1 MEHNQLHIVIEAAS
15 MQAQLPKAVYF
26 LGIGGI
32 GMSALARYYASLGC
46 KVSGYDKTATDLTR
60 KLEAEGMEIHYEDNV
75 ALIDKDVDFVLYT
88 PAIPKDHTELSYY
101 KNEGYSVL
109 KRSEALGKITDH
121 SKSICV
127 AGTHGK
133 STTSAMVAHL
143 LRHSGFGC
151 NAFLGA
157 IAANYQTNFWSSS
170 NPVCVVEAD
179 EYDRS
184 FLNLAPEIA
193 IVTSMDADHLD
204 IYGTSSVM
212 EDAFVDFTHKIKEG
226 GCLISKL
233 GLSREADFAKVENIR
248 YHLNNNKAD
257 AYAVNIIIKEGGYN
271 FDLHF
276 GGEIIK
282 DIYLP
287 MGGLHNIE
295 NAIAAIIVAKKLDIS
310 DDKIREA
317 LEEFKGVKRR
327 FEYIIKTEQL
337 VYIDDYAHHPEE
349 LNALITGARNLFPDK
364 KCCLIFQPHL
374 FSRTIDFAKQFAEV
388 LSKADETI
396 LLPIY
401 AAREK
406 PMEGITSEIILNK
419 LTNKQH
425 HLFSKEEMLE
435 YISTQ
440 KNQLIITAGA
450 GDIDTCIQP
459 LKQILLNA

>member
-1 MEHNQLHIVIEAAS
+1 MNSNKQYITIEAATRL
-15 MQAQLPKAVYF
+15 QQIPKAVYF

-32 GMSALARYYASLGC
+32 GMSALARYYLNLGC
-46 KVSGYDKTATDLTR
+46 RVSGYDKTATDLTR
-60 KLEAEGMEIHYEDNV
+60 KLETEGMRIHYEDNV

-88 PAIPKDHTELSYY
+88 PAIPKEHTELNYFKY
-101 KNEGYSVL
+101 EGYSIL
-109 KRSEALGKITDH
+109 KRSEALGRITEH

-157 IAANYQTNFWSSS
+157 ISANYQTNFWSSS

-184 FLNLAPEIA
+184 FLNLSPDIA

-204 IYGTSSVM
+204 IYGTSAAM
-212 EDAFVDFTHKIKEG
+212 EDAFVDFTNKIKTG

-233 GLSREADFAKVENIR
+233 GLTREADFAKVENIR
-248 YHLNNNKAD
+248 YHLNDTSAD
-257 AYAVNIIIKEGGYN
+257 AYAENISVHEGGYN
-271 FDLHF
+271 FNLNFD
-276 GGEIIK
+276 GEILK
-282 DIYLP
+282 NIYLP

-295 NAIAAIIVAKKLDIS
+295 NAIAAIIVAKKVGITN
-310 DDKIREA
+310 DKICEA
-317 LEEFKGVKRR
+317 LNAFQGVKRR
-327 FEYIIKTEQL
+327 FEYLIKTPEL
-337 VYIDDYAHHPEE
+337 IYIDDYAHHPAE
-349 LNALITGARNLFPDK
+349 LNALLTGAKNLFPDK

-374 FSRTIDFAKQFAEV
+374 FSRTIDFAKEFAEV

-406 PMEGITSEIILNK
+406 PVEGVTSEIIANK
-419 LTNKQH
+419 LTNKKH
-425 HLFSKEEMLE
+425 HLFSKEEMLN

-440 KNQLIITAGA
+440 KCELVITAGA
-450 GDIDTCIQP
+450 GDIDNCIQP
-459 LKQILLNA
+459 LKQILLSA

>member
-1 MEHNQLHIVIEAAS
+1 MNSNTQHIINEVSGTESAK
-15 MQAQLPKAVYF
+15 QKAVYF

-32 GMSALARYYASLGC
+32 GMSAIARYYLSIGYR
-46 KVSGYDKTATDLTR
+46 VSGYDKTATALTR
-60 KLEAEGMEIHYEDNV
+60 KLETEGMQIHYEDNV
-75 ALIDKDVDFVLYT
+75 ALVDKEVDFVLYT
-88 PAIPKDHTELSYY
+88 PAIPKEHTELNFY
-101 KNEGYSVL
+101 KNEDYKIL
-109 KRSEALGKITDH
+109 KRSEALGRITKN

-133 STTSAMVAHL
+133 STTSAMVAHI

-157 IAANYQTNFWSSS
+157 ISANYQTNFWSSS

-184 FLNLAPEIA
+184 FLNLSPDIA

-204 IYGTSSVM
+204 IYGTTAAM
-212 EDAFVDFTHKIKEG
+212 EDAFVDFTHKIKTG

-233 GLSREADFAKVENIR
+233 GLSREKDFNKVENIR
-248 YHLNNNKAD
+248 YHLNDSAAD
-257 AYAVNIIIKEGGYN
+257 AYTENVSIYEGGYN
-271 FDLHF
+271 FDLNF
-276 GGEIIK
+276 SDTIIK
-282 DIYLP
+282 NIYLP

-295 NAIAAIIVAKKLDIS
+295 NAIAAIIVAKKCGIADA
-310 DDKIREA
+310 KICEA
-317 LEEFKGVKRR
+317 LNAFQGVKRR
-327 FEYIIKTEQL
+327 FEYLIKTPEL

-349 LNALITGARNLFPDK
+349 LNALLTGARNLFPDK
-364 KCCLIFQPHL
+364 KCCLVFQPHL
-374 FSRTIDFAKQFAEV
+374 FSRTIDFAKEFAEV

-406 PMEGITSEIILNK
+406 PVEGITSEIILDK
-419 LTNKQH
+419 LTNTKH
-425 HLFSKEEMLE
+425 HLFSKEEMLN

-440 KNQLIITAGA
+440 KCELVITAGA
-450 GDIDTCIQP
+450 GDIDNCIQP

>member
-1 MEHNQLHIVIEAAS
+1 MEGNLQHITTEAANG
-15 MQAQLPKAVYF
+15 QQQIPKAVYF

-32 GMSALARYYASLGC
+32 GMSALARYYLNLGC
-46 KVSGYDKTATDLTR
+46 KVSGYDKTATELTR
-60 KLEAEGMEIHYEDNV
+60 KLETEGMDIHYEDNV

-88 PAIPKDHTELSYY
+88 PAIPKDHTELNYY
-101 KNEGYSVL
+101 KNEGYSIL
-109 KRSEALGKITDH
+109 KRSEALGKITGH

-133 STTSAMVAHL
+133 STTSAMLAHL
-143 LRHSGFGC
+143 LRDADFGC

-184 FLNLAPEIA
+184 FLNLSPDIA
-193 IVTSMDADHLD
+193 IITSMDADHLD
-204 IYGTSSVM
+204 IYGTTAAM
-212 EDAFVDFTHKIKEG
+212 EDAFVDFTRKIKAG
-226 GCLISKL
+226 GCLISKF
-233 GLSREADFAKVENIR
+233 GLNREADFAKVENIR
-248 YHLNNNKAD
+248 YHLNDTDAD
-257 AYAVNIIIKEGGYN
+257 AFASNISLHEGGYH

-276 GGEIIK
+276 AGEISK
-282 DIYLP
+282 GFYLP

-295 NAIAAIIVAKKLDIS
+295 NAIAAIVVAKKLNIS
-310 DDKIREA
+310 EEKIKTA
-317 LEEFKGVKRR
+317 LENFKGVKRR
-327 FEYIIKTEQL
+327 FEYIIKTEAL
-337 VYIDDYAHHPEE
+337 IYIDDYAHHPEE
-349 LNALITGARNLFPDK
+349 LNALLTGARNLFPDK

-374 FSRTIDFAKQFAEV
+374 YSRTIDFAQEFAEV
-388 LSKADETI
+388 LSQADETI

-406 PMEGITSEIILNK
+406 PVVGVTSEIILDK

-425 HLFSKEEMLE
+425 HFFSKEEMIE

-440 KNQLIITAGA
+440 KTELLITAGA